1 MIKLE
6 TKSFVNHGIEPGLK
20 GSKTFVLRTLFYN
33 IKSLISK
40 LRGIGKF
47 KLHLQS
53 VSIMLLLQIQSDVHL
68 RNDIEML
75 GLSIQIGILCLL
87 VREARESLCI
97 HKIMCRRLYLQW

>member
-6 TKSFVNHGIEPGLK
+6 TKSFVNHGIEPRLK

-33 IKSLISK
+33 IKNLISK
-40 LRGIGKF
+40 LISIGKF
-47 KLHLQS
+47 KPHLQN
-53 VSIMLLLQIQSDVHL
+53 VSIMLLLQIQSDAYL
-68 RNDIEML
+68 KNDIEMF

-87 VREARESLCI
+87 VREAHESLYI

>member
-1 MIKLE
+1 MIKLK

-40 LRGIGKF
+40 LKGIGKF

-68 RNDIEML
+68 KNGIEML
-75 GLSIQIGILCLL
+75 ELNIQIKILCPL
-87 VREARESLCI
+87 VREVHESLCI
-97 HKIMCRRLYLQW
+97 HRIMCRRLYLQW